1 MIAAV
6 ALLALAPVQHWTP
19 IFNGKDLDGWTPKI
33 TGYDLGDNFG
43 DTFRVRDGA
52 IVVDYEKYNGEFK
65 ERFGHLFY
73 KSPFKSYVLRLEYRF
88 TGPQIKDGPG
98 WANRNS
104 GVMFHCQDPKTMT
117 KGQNFPVSLEL
128 QFLGG
133 LGSGERSTGN
143 ICTPGTNIV
152 YQDKLWT
159 QHCTNSTSKTYHG
172 DPWVKCELEVWP
184 DGRIVHKIEGETV
197 LEYKGA
203 TLDPNDA
210 DAKPLIAALKGELK
224 LDSGYIA
231 LQSESSPVEFRKIE
245 IRKL

>member
-1 MIAAV
+1 
-6 ALLALAPVQHWTP
+6 
-19 IFNGKDLDGWTPKI
+19 
-33 TGYDLGDNFG
+33 
-43 DTFRVRDGA
+43 
-52 IVVDYEKYNGEFK
+52 
-65 ERFGHLFY
+65 
-73 KSPFKSYVLRLEYRF
+73 
-88 TGPQIKDGPG
+88 
-98 WANRNS
+98 
-104 GVMFHCQDPKTMT
+104 MT

-172 DPWVKCELEVWP
+172 EQWVTCELEVWP
-184 DGRIVHKIEGETV
+184 DGRIIHKIEGENV

-210 DAKPLIAALKGELK
+210 DAKPLIAALKGEVK
-224 LDSGYIA
+224 LDGGYIA